1 MSQKLLQVD
10 RLTTG
15 YRTQTG
21 RMVKVVRNVSLEMQQ
36 GETLGL
42 VGESGSG
49 KTTFGMALMGYL
61 RPGGQV
67 MAGTVRFDGVE
78 I

>member
-21 RMVKVVRNVSLEMQQ
+21 HMVEVIRNVSLEMQQ

-49 KTTFGMALMGYL
+49 KTTFGLARIGYL
-61 RPGGQV
+61 RPGGQ
-67 MAGTVRFDGVE
+67 ARACTVRSAGVG
-78 I
+78 